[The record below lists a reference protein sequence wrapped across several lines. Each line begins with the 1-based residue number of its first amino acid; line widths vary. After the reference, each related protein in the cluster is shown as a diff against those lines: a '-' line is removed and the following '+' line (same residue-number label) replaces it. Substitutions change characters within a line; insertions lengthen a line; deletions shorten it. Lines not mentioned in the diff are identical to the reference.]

1 LDERDKKLQNDI
13 NYQIEKEVK
22 CKVPAHRLSIIQ
34 ASRRCAREAEVKDS
48 GGHHG
53 QQPGPARAVRKEAA
67 AAGADR
73 EGEQGDRGHEVRG
86 QGKNAL
92 QQGDDRGDPGVS
104 RLINNDSRKCL
115 PLSREQQ
122 QLLAEKSIIEQNLKN
137 HEQNTQDLRK
147 EMQDLSNKLEET
159 RQQRAETAHEI
170 EKLKL
175 LKLKQ
180 EQAWDDTIKS

>member
-1 LDERDKKLQNDI
+1 M
-13 NYQIEKEVK
+13 
-22 CKVPAHRLSIIQ
+22 
-34 ASRRCAREAEVKDS
+34 
-48 GGHHG
+48 
-53 QQPGPARAVRKEAA
+53 
-67 AAGADR
+67 
-73 EGEQGDRGHEVRG
+73 
-86 QGKNAL
+86 
-92 QQGDDRGDPGVS
+92 
-104 RLINNDSRKCL
+104 
-115 PLSREQQ
+115 SREQQ